1 MLVLVSQIYLFLSLS
16 SSLKMYPNKMRL
28 SIIIVNYKSISYI
41 LDCLASAES
50 TLINDPAIEWI
61 VVDNEDSSE
70 CKESISLKFPFVTVI
85 QMGYNAGFARANN
98 AGIKMARGENILL
111 LNPDTILIP
120 GSIQT
125 CLSRFENSNHI
136 ACGVQLVYPNH
147 EPQFSGSRFVKGG
160 MNHLLELPYWGSA
173 VKYVASFL
181 KTNKPSI
188 IKAEKEQRVDWVSGA
203 FLMAKRS
210 AVDKAGLLDE
220 DFFLYAEEVEWC
232 SRLSKQGTI
241 CIYGDI
247 EIIHLIGT
255 SIQSVTESI
264 DNSYTNLSDKKGF
277 QLMVSNHVRIR
288 KQYGIFWFF
297 CLLLNYTWAIP
308 FAFIACFFTQLLSF
322 KNILPEFKYLLGF
335 TKNVFKLW
343 AMVPIIL
350 SGKPHFYK
358 CI

>member
-1 MLVLVSQIYLFLSLS
+1 
-16 SSLKMYPNKMRL
+16 MYPNKMRL
-28 SIIIVNYKSISYI
+28 SIIIVNFKSTSYI
-41 LDCLASAES
+41 MDCLASAEPS
-50 TLINDPAIEWI
+50 LINDAGIEWI
-61 VVDNEDSSE
+61 VVDNEQNED
-70 CKESISLKFPFVTVI
+70 CKNALSAKFPFVQCI

-98 AGIKMARGENILL
+98 AGIKIAKGENILL

-120 GSIQT
+120 GSIQS
-125 CLSRFENSNHI
+125 CLSRLENSNHI

-147 EPQFSGSRFVKGG
+147 EPQFSGSNFVKGG

-173 VKYVASFL
+173 VKYVASSL
-181 KTNKPSI
+181 KANKPSI
-188 IKAEKEQRVDWVSGA
+188 IKAEKEQKVDWVSGA
-203 FLMAKRS
+203 FLMVKKNAI
-210 AVDKAGLLDE
+210 DKAGLMDE

-232 SRLSKQGTI
+232 SRLIKQGSI

-255 SIQSVTESI
+255 SIQSATESI

-308 FAFIACFFTQLLSF
+308 FAFIVCFFTKLLSF
-322 KNILPEFKYLLGF
+322 KNIVPELKYLLGF

-343 AMVPIIL
+343 ALVPIIL
-350 SGKPHFYK
+350 IGKPHFYK